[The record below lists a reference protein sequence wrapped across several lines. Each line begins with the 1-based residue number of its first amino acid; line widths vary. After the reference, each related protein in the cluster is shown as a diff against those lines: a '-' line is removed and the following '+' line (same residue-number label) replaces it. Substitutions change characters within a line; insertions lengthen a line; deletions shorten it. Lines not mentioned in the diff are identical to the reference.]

1 MRSGP
6 FEITDLDPAWGWSV
20 TWPGFEMAVADST
33 RKVSTLLEILFD
45 ELKLDQAHLCV
56 VSRNGEFDTFTI
68 ARAAYARA
76 QGDGLGDYVAGHYRV
91 GGVRFR
97 QEDQAR
103 AFLEIME
110 QRLMWRRLG
119 GQWTQPAQ

>member
-1 MRSGP
+1 
-6 FEITDLDPAWGWSV
+6 
-20 TWPGFEMAVADST
+20 MAVADSG

-56 VSRNGEFDTFTI
+56 VLRNGEFDTFTI
-68 ARAAYARA
+68 ARAGYAQA
-76 QGDGLGDYVAGHYRV
+76 SGDGLSDYVAGQYRV

-103 AFLEIME
+103 AFLKIME
-110 QRLMWRRLG
+110 RRLMWRRLG
-119 GQWTQPAQ
+119 GQWS

>member
-1 MRSGP
+1 
-6 FEITDLDPAWGWSV
+6 
-20 TWPGFEMAVADST
+20 MAVADSG

-45 ELKLDQAHLCV
+45 ELGLGHAHLCV
-56 VSRNGEFDTFTI
+56 LMVNGEFETFTI
-68 ARAAYARA
+68 DRTAYARA

-97 QEDQAR
+97 QEDQAQ

-110 QRLMWRRLG
+110 RRLVWRRLG
-119 GQWTQPAQ
+119 GRWTQPAQ

>member
-1 MRSGP
+1 MKRGP
-6 FEITDLDPAWGWSV
+6 FEIVDHDPAWGWSV
-20 TWPGFEMAVADST
+20 TWPGFEMAVADSS
-33 RKVSTLLEILFD
+33 RKVSNLLEILFG
-45 ELKLDQAHLCV
+45 ELELDQAHLCV
-56 VSRNGEFDTFTI
+56 LLVNGEYETFTI

-97 QEDQAR
+97 QEHQAQ

-110 QRLMWRRLG
+110 RRLMWRRLG